1 MKTTNLY
8 SVFFLLLLTF
18 SSGLLFSCGGTDQ
31 KEATESNE
39 TDSVSIE
46 TKKIVETVNP
56 SEEYQTFVSAL
67 DTTKISSSKQA
78 AEKFQELYASAT
90 PEQADEGF
98 LIFDKLYTSLA
109 YNLDEQHY
117 KNGEQSGQYDKYDQI
132 AGIYNG
138 YNDGKDASPEIMA
151 YHKELAS
158 HGFGIGMVEGSTFIL
173 QNRDFLKE
181 YFYDK
186 ISEPLQKYLVQK
198 NKEAKEMFASD
209 GGLIISP
216 TRLAERI
223 IWAENFIKE
232 NPDFYSEL
240 MDELKG
246 SKKIY
251 LTYLLEGMDNT
262 PLFDYQTKE
271 ITQDFQE
278 AYQTVTSSYSD
289 TETATIIKPYY
300 EAIKNKNTKKQEEL
314 IAKYQ
319 AEGKIYKN
327 EY

>member
-1 MKTTNLY
+1 MKAINLY
-8 SVFFLLLLTF
+8 SVFFLLLLIF
-18 SSGLLFSCGGTDQ
+18 SSGLLFSCGGTEQ

-39 TDSVSIE
+39 TDSVAVE
-46 TKKIVETVNP
+46 AEQVVETTNP

-67 DTTKISSSKQA
+67 DTTQMSSSKQA

-90 PEQADEGF
+90 PKQADEGF
-98 LIFDKLYTSLA
+98 LIFDKLYNSLA

-117 KNGEQSGQYDKYDQI
+117 KKSSESGEYDKYDQI

-138 YNDGKDASPEIMA
+138 YNDGKDASSEMMS
-151 YHKELAS
+151 YHNELAN
-158 HGFGIGMVEGSTFIL
+158 HGFGIGMVEGSTYIL
-173 QNRDFLKE
+173 QNRDFLKG

-186 ISEPLQKYLVQK
+186 VSEPMKEYLIQK
-198 NKEAKEMFASD
+198 NKEAKEIFASD

-216 TRLAERI
+216 TRLAERV

-232 NPDFYSEL
+232 NPDFYPKL
-240 MDELKG
+240 MKELKW
-246 SKKIY
+246 SKKSY

-271 ITQDFQE
+271 ITQDFAE

-289 TETATIIKPYY
+289 TETAAIIKPYY
-300 EAIKNKNTKKQEEL
+300 EAIKNNNTDKQKEL
-314 IAKYQ
+314 IEKYQ
-319 AEGKIYKN
+319 DEDKIYKN